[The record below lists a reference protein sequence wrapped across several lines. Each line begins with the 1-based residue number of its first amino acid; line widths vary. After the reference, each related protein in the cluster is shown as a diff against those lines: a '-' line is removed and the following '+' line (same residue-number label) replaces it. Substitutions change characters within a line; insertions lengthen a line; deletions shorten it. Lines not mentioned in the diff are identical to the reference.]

1 MAWRQKEQF
10 SDGVGYDWIDSLK
23 ELVDKK
29 VSDEMFKNA
38 KFTFPFQTP
47 MSKEEYYYRSIFESH
62 FPSETAA
69 KTVPSVPS
77 VACSTPTA
85 LEWDKSFKNMNDPSG
100 RSISNI
106 HLDSY

>member
-1 MAWRQKEQF
+1 MEAKRTV

-23 ELVDKK
+23 ELVGVK
-29 VSDEMFKNA
+29 VSDEMFSNA

-47 MSKEEYYYRSIFESH
+47 ISKEEYFYRSIFEEH

-77 VACSTPTA
+77 VACSSPVA
-85 LEWDKSFKNMNDPSG
+85 LDWDKSFKNMNDPSG
-100 RSISNI
+100 RSISNV
-106 HLDSY
+106 HLESY

>member
-1 MAWRQKEQF
+1 
-10 SDGVGYDWIDSLK
+10 
-23 ELVDKK
+23 
-29 VSDEMFKNA
+29 MFENA

-77 VACSTPTA
+77 VACSTPIA

-100 RSISNI
+100 RSVSNV
-106 HLDSY
+106 HLDSYKNT